1 MRNLRYVAVPGLI
14 LAGALALTGCGDK
27 DTPAAPSTSPSAMMS
42 EDDMMSPSPSAMMS
56 DEDDDMMSP
65 SPSAMMSDDS
75 DG

>member
-1 MRNLRYVAVPGLI
+1 MRNVRLVAVPGLI
-14 LAGALALTGCGDK
+14 LAGALVLTGCGDK
-27 DTPAAPSTSPSAMMS
+27 DTPAAPSASPSAMMS
-42 EDDMMSPSPSAMMS
+42 TDDMMSPSPSAMS

>member
-14 LAGALALTGCGDK
+14 MAGALALTGCGDK

-42 EDDMMSPSPSAMMS
+42 DDDSMMTPSPT
-56 DEDDDMMSP
+56 
-65 SPSAMMSDDS
+65 PSAMMSDDDMMSEDS